1 MSVERKAALIRK
13 ASHLGK
19 WWAWVQRP
27 TLRVL
32 WARRVFKGKK
42 GEESVSLQGGSLG
55 STSPLRMDWLTL
67 SSVVLPLRDLLAGL
81 LDGGREES

>member
-1 MSVERKAALIRK
+1 MERKGALIRK

-19 WWAWVQRP
+19 CWAHVQRP

-42 GEESVSLQGGSLG
+42 GEESVSLQGASLG
-55 STSPLRMDWLTL
+55 SISPLRMDWLTL
-67 SSVVLPLRDLLAGL
+67 SSFVLPLSDLPAGL
-81 LDGGREES
+81 LDGGREGS